1 MRWKTTSLIGG
12 TWKGSDACSEPVL
25 MHEGLI
31 YTIEILSFV
40 LAEMILILFS
50 F

>member
-12 TWKGSDACSEPVL
+12 TWKGSDACSETVL

-31 YTIEILSFV
+31 YTSEILSLFC
-40 LAEMILILFS
+40 LILLILFS

>member
-1 MRWKTTSLIGG
+1 VRWKTTSLIGG
-12 TWKGSDACSEPVL
+12 TWKGSDVCSETVL

-31 YTIEILSFV
+31 YTSEMSLNILLS
-40 LAEMILILFS
+40 LLILFS

>member
-1 MRWKTTSLIGG
+1 MIGG
-12 TWKGSDACSEPVL
+12 TWKGSDVCSETVL

-31 YTIEILSFV
+31 YTTEILKIV
-40 LAEMILILFS
+40 LLKNALILFS